1 MEYYIKSTIR
11 QICQSPDDSNPPA
24 DGSRTG
30 REPVL
35 KRITERIAVS
45 AQPLLAEFQRQ
56 KPTLGIIDGENA
68 NANVP
73 NPVEP
78 EQLPVSM
85 PQNHARIIP

>member
-1 MEYYIKSTIR
+1 MPMFLESK
-11 QICQSPDDSNPPA
+11 CLK
-24 DGSRTG
+24 
-30 REPVL
+30 PVL
-35 KRITERIAVS
+35 KRITERITAS